1 MKTKLFDPVWVPGVP
16 SAENLKE
23 RLNNHSQ
30 FQKLTYDTIDELE
43 QKIKKM
49 GFIDVS
55 ELLLWDETE
64 THKIYIFKFNK
75 DESTNLIK
83 IFFLQLN
90 RNNIHNKK
98 IIFINPTETCASD
111 FEDIYTNDNYTFVIP
126 YMWHEVGTRLYSK
139 SMYDGLVVYQWEKF
153 QKILQ
158 QNYRPFLLSH
168 LVRRGHARRYDFFKK
183 MHSFQNKNFLVNYFN
198 ANLTAKGERDETK
211 ELEFYERD
219 GIQFPYSSHEVI
231 EPVKFHAQF
240 SGSQFMFT
248 NICLLSMSKFNLVVE
263 SNTGTAGVFTEK
275 SLFPFITKTIPILVN
290 GINHI
295 NFLEKMGFHTFV
307 DELGIREA
315 QYNSYNPGNE
325 NNDVYY
331 KPYFD
336 LLDRINNGEFDNFY
350 ETQLDKLEHN
360 YKLALDIQAGNFE
373 Y

>member
-1 MKTKLFDPVWVPGVP
+1 
-16 SAENLKE
+16 
-23 RLNNHSQ
+23 
-30 FQKLTYDTIDELE
+30 
-43 QKIKKM
+43 
-49 GFIDVS
+49 
-55 ELLLWDETE
+55 
-64 THKIYIFKFNK
+64 
-75 DESTNLIK
+75 
-83 IFFLQLN
+83 
-90 RNNIHNKK
+90 
-98 IIFINPTETCASD
+98 
-111 FEDIYTNDNYTFVIP
+111 
-126 YMWHEVGTRLYSK
+126 
-139 SMYDGLVVYQWEKF
+139 MYDGLVIYQWEKF